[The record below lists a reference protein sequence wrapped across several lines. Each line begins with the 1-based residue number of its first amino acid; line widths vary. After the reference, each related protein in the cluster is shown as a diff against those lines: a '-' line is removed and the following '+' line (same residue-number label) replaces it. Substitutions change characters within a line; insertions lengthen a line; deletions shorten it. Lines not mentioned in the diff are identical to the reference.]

1 MIFTR
6 FRSSPSSSSSW
17 FYALVST
24 LHPYA
29 TTSIT
34 VSKTWL
40 YSIFFLSLSLPPF
53 QGTSYF
59 FPLYLHL
66 SSASL
71 SLFFLFH
78 LSQSFVLSTPTDIE
92 FSSRRINFSF
102 LLSAIPYWLM
112 YPSVSSCSRF
122 LFIVPR
128 TPSIFQRLA
137 VGRFYFSLPPPPHPS
152 IALFHSTRAESTGHG
167 PDNEYSNF
175 ETRLGRWRARRAI
188 QKFKS
193 DGLSDTRC
201 RGTRCII
208 DYAYDPPR
216 YISSGHS
223 LISNRTIYIYI

>member
-24 LHPYA
+24 LYPYA

-40 YSIFFLSLSLPPF
+40 YSIFFSLFLPPF

-137 VGRFYFSLPPPPHPS
+137 VGRFYFSLPPPPILPS
-152 IALFHSTRAESTGHG
+152 HFSILPARNPPDTDPIMNIQISRRGLAGGARDARYKNLRAMDFPI
-167 PDNEYSNF
+167 PDVGE
-175 ETRLGRWRARRAI
+175 L
-188 QKFKS
+188 
-193 DGLSDTRC
+193 DV
-201 RGTRCII
+201 
-208 DYAYDPPR
+208 
-216 YISSGHS
+216 SSIT
-223 LISNRTIYIYI
+223 LTIPLDIYLLATV

>member
-1 MIFTR
+1 
-6 FRSSPSSSSSW
+6 
-17 FYALVST
+17 
-24 LHPYA
+24 
-29 TTSIT
+29 
-34 VSKTWL
+34 
-40 YSIFFLSLSLPPF
+40 
-53 QGTSYF
+53 
-59 FPLYLHL
+59 
-66 SSASL
+66 
-71 SLFFLFH
+71 
-78 LSQSFVLSTPTDIE
+78 
-92 FSSRRINFSF
+92 
-102 LLSAIPYWLM
+102 M

-137 VGRFYFSLPPPPHPS
+137 VGRFYFSRPPPHPS

-223 LISNRTIYIYI
+223 LISNRTIYIYIKIHTELRSIVCSLLFFFKFVFRN